1 MFNDFGFHFFIVFH
15 HKYKRGNIFPQIY
28 ECLIIKSSC
37 DENRLMMLFSTK
49 MMAILEKILCLWMF
63 PPWLRGS
70 EVDTMLSMC
79 HVLWPGLTIVSLVK
93 ALVGIMVDWINI
105 CDQYSLRIWTLTR
118 TNRHKSSTLIQDKN
132 SHED

>member
-37 DENRLMMLFSTK
+37 DENKLMMLFSTK
-49 MMAILEKILCLWMF
+49 MMGILEKILCLWMF

-70 EVDTMLSMC
+70 EGRHHVIHVSCTM
-79 HVLWPGLTIVSLVK
+79 
-93 ALVGIMVDWINI
+93 A
-105 CDQYSLRIWTLTR
+105 RIK
-118 TNRHKSSTLIQDKN
+118 NRKSSKGTSRDNGGLDKHLGPIFFEN
-132 SHED
+132 LDID